1 MERQQ
6 RSEPGPHYPHHEPD
20 SPPHFHQI
28 GFQVCELVL
37 RRERRMGVVFQGI
50 LPAPSRITQVYQE
63 KQWLRNLSAGSEP
76 TSAVGHARLSAY
88 NSSGPP

>member
-50 LPAPSRITQVYQE
+50 PPALFEDNPSVPRDTMVE
-63 KQWLRNLSAGSEP
+63 ESKCRF
-76 TSAVGHARLSAY
+76 
-88 NSSGPP
+88 